1 MTWDA
6 YVQGSCIKGAYIPS
20 LGCYLLLER
29 SGEKVKRTRFSQEK
43 PQACCELALEIVA
56 SLEGKRPCPWVDLD
70 MTGLT
75 DFQKEI
81 YAIVR
86 EIPRG
91 ETRTYG
97 EVAASSGRPKAA
109 RAVGHAMA
117 CNPFVILVPCHRVI
131 GRHGL
136 GGFASGL
143 ALKEKLL
150 DLEKGSF

>member
-1 MTWDA
+1 MTQDA
-6 YVQGSCIKGAYIPS
+6 YMQGAYIPS
-20 LGCYLLLER
+20 LGCYLLLEQ
-29 SGEKVKRTRFSQEK
+29 SGEKIKRARFSQEK
-43 PQACCELALEIVA
+43 PQACSELALEIVA
-56 SLEGKRPCPWVDLD
+56 YLEGKRPCPRVDLD
-70 MTGLT
+70 VTSLT

-81 YAIVR
+81 YAVVR

-91 ETRTYG
+91 QTRTYG

-109 RAVGHAMA
+109 RAVGQAMA

-136 GGFASGL
+136 GGFASGP